1 MNNIVTTSTN
11 GGECLTRYSLFLVQV
26 YSQVRQ
32 VSSTVPIC
40 QNPHTYF
47 KNLERVKKMRSNLI
61 ILIMSFV
68 FLLVGC
74 IESSQKSANLP
85 EDALR
90 KIEVE
95 NEEREI
101 NVYGSHKVNEE
112 LVLIVFR
119 GVMNNEDIWVADV
132 HKEDGQWI
140 AKEIVQMNGPFEGN
154 GEIQTLIINDDFG
167 YEVGYIESTVPINE
181 NLTVI
186 EIDEIVDWKIWIKQS
201 K

>member
-1 MNNIVTTSTN
+1 MKP
-11 GGECLTRYSLFLVQV
+11 G
-26 YSQVRQ
+26 
-32 VSSTVPIC
+32 
-40 QNPHTYF
+40 
-47 KNLERVKKMRSNLI
+47 I
-61 ILIMSFV
+61 ILVILSFV

-74 IESSQKSANLP
+74 NESSQEPANLP

-90 KIEVE
+90 VIEAE

-101 NVYGSHKVNEE
+101 NVFGTHSVNKD

-119 GVMNNEDIWVADV
+119 GLMNDKDIWLADI

-154 GEIQTLIINDDFG
+154 GEIQTLIINEGFG
-167 YEVGYIESTVPINE
+167 YEVGYIDSNVSIPE
-181 NLTVI
+181 NLNVVEIADI
-186 EIDEIVDWKIWIKQS
+186 EDWKIWIKSS